1 MPLWGC
7 AATSNAA
14 NRDKT
19 TREWNETLAN
29 IERTAQGRLG
39 VAMLDTGS
47 GLQLGWR
54 QDERFA
60 MASTFKAVLAGWMLA
75 LVDQGKLLPVLP
87 QVVERGS
94 HPIFAVILSTRHR
107 APKVLATMDYL
118 QTCFASFAKPS
129 GEPGMLLRP
138 DRG

>member
-1 MPLWGC
+1 MGFSGERRAHHADGEGQSAVNSS
-7 AATSNAA
+7 AAVIS
-14 NRDKT
+14 
-19 TREWNETLAN
+19 LA
-29 IERTAQGRLG
+29 LG
-39 VAMLDTGS
+39 G
-47 GLQLGWR
+47 
-54 QDERFA
+54 
-60 MASTFKAVLAGWMLA
+60 AGIARMNDVIGQA

-87 QVVERGS
+87 QAVERGS